1 MVAHPNPHLNPA
13 SLGTVPATGAH
24 SHGKALKV
32 ATVVRMRN
40 KFPSCSNNRQHF
52 APQKAS
58 PLWDSS
64 LKCWAPP
71 LYGRFVCAFTDLFS
85 FLQPQVRTLPGLPPR
100 DASPHLYVVWVS
112 LFLNCFHVAMQS
124 NFSIGWTFP
133 VILKTSLLLDCSGS
147 HCGIELVTA
156 NGHVCLKRYTQGR
169 WSPSHFPSALPL
181 VFFWQQLSYIYIHI
195 FLSLAANLE
204 DLWLHSK
211 QVKELSTMSFI
222 ISHY

>member
-1 MVAHPNPHLNPA
+1 MVAHSNPHLNPA
-13 SLGTVPATGAH
+13 SLGAVPATGAH

-52 APQKAS
+52 APQKTS
-58 PLWDSS
+58 PL
-64 LKCWAPP
+64 CWVPP

-100 DASPHLYVVWVS
+100 DASPHLYVVWES

-133 VILKTSLLLDCSGS
+133 VILKTSLLPDCSGS
-147 HCGIELVTA
+147 HCGIKLVTA
-156 NGHVCLKRYTQGR
+156 NGCVCLKHYTQGR
-169 WSPSHFPSALPL
+169 WSTSHFPSIRTSSCP
-181 VFFWQQLSYIYIHI
+181 
-195 FLSLAANLE
+195 FLTA
-204 DLWLHSK
+204 
-211 QVKELSTMSFI
+211 I
-222 ISHY
+222 IM